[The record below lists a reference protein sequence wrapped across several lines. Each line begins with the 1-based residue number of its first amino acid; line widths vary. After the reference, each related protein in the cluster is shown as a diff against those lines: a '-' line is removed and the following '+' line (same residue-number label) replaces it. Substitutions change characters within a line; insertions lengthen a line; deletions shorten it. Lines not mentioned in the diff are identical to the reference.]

1 MNNEVKL
8 LSGSADQV
16 LDRMTQLN
24 IICKLH
30 EAYKVTEF
38 FKQAWAFNHVK
49 LIEENKIT
57 DHKDYDAS
65 MMLTFFDM
73 AKELDE
79 NEAIDFF
86 TVLKSIENLRVTR
99 N

>member
-1 MNNEVKL
+1 MTNEIKL
-8 LSGSADQV
+8 LSGTADQV
-16 LDRMTQLN
+16 LARMTQLN
-24 IICKLH
+24 IICKLY
-30 EAYKVTEF
+30 ESYKVTEF

-49 LIEENKIT
+49 LIKENKIT
-57 DHKDYDAS
+57 DHEDYDAS